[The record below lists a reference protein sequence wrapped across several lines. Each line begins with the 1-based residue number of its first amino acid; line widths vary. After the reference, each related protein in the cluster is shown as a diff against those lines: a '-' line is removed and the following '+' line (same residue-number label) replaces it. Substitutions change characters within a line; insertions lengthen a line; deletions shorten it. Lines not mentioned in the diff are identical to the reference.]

1 MSTEIGRDDLTLRI
15 LIPSA
20 FDVLS
25 VADDEFDGGVV
36 VGEGVAMG
44 KSVSCLRIRRVA
56 GGIILDRIGSAQV
69 CTVGL

>member
-1 MSTEIGRDDLTLRI
+1 MSTEIGRDDLALRI
-15 LIPSA
+15 LIPCA

-44 KSVSCLRIRRVA
+44 KSVSCLCIRRVT
-56 GGIILDRIGSAQV
+56 GGIILDRIGSTQV
-69 CTVGL
+69 RTIGL

>member
-15 LIPSA
+15 LIPRA

-25 VADDEFDGGVV
+25 VADYEFDGGVV

-44 KSVSCLRIRRVA
+44 KSVSCVRVWGVA
-56 GGIILDRIGSAQV
+56 SGIILDRIGSTQV
-69 CTVGL
+69 CTVSL